1 MSEIISNDSE
11 RGFVSTL
18 FNAHGKNFNL
28 ATLRELD
35 NEAYNR
41 ERDWNR
47 IEAEKDACIE
57 QLRADLETARD
68 KLKKLQNSRFKSVER
83 ESAIPDSKL
92 CENYEALIDEVKS
105 MVVNLTK
112 AANHNIK
119 NVLRLLAQ
127 SKQYQEGLTRILDP
141 NVSVQQFVELLEN
154 SDSPTKLLAFVMRAI
169 IMNMLRL
176 KLFNSNV
183 FMCMG
188 GESWKQLRGVYRY
201 LLAPSIDQN
210 GDEPEVLVGPGDDRL
225 RKDASLWRSQTLITL
240 YKNKERLALNE
251 GQAAVIQ
258 RLTYQIEELLSPL
271 VESAKVKGNLRN
283 DIKMMVGYAAELSI
297 NLGRQRAMF
306 EMEPKRYLGHK
317 LDERTMEPV
326 GPWAI
331 DSEDEPNAERPTE
344 ILAVVVPALYK
355 FGNDDGEEFDRYS
368 VLKQAQV
375 LVLPPKFV
383 GKAISLDTTTSAL
396 AKTEE
401 PSIADG
407 EVSPISD
414 DDDDDDD
421 DGPKSSSV
429 DPCQDSKDGQAS
441 TANLGGEA
449 DPRPPVPPKDTPT
462 RSSSSKTKGAA
473 GIDKNKVLSS
483 EFPPSVKTKL
493 GPQK

>member
-11 RGFVSTL
+11 RGFISTL
-18 FNAHGKNFNL
+18 FNSHGKSFNL
-28 ATLRELD
+28 AILRELD
-35 NEAYNR
+35 IEAYNR
-41 ERDWNR
+41 ENDWNR
-47 IEAEKDACIE
+47 KEAEKDACIE
-57 QLRADLETARD
+57 QLRSDLETARD

-92 CENYEALIDEVKS
+92 SEDYDELIGEVKS

-112 AANHNIK
+112 AANNNIK

-127 SKQYQEGLTRILDP
+127 SKQYQEGLTRVLEP
-141 NVSVQQFVELLEN
+141 NVSVQQFVELLEK

-183 FMCMG
+183 FMCLG
-188 GESWKQLRGVYRY
+188 GESWKQLRGVYRH

-210 GDEPEVLVGPGDDRL
+210 GDEPEVLVAPGDDRL

-240 YKNKERLALNE
+240 SKNKERLALNE

-258 RLTYQIEELLSPL
+258 RLTIQIEDLLSPL
-271 VESAKVKGNLRN
+271 VESAKVKGSLKN
-283 DIKMMVGYAAELSI
+283 DIRMLVEYAAHLSI
-297 NLGRQRAMF
+297 QLGRQRAMF
-306 EMEPKRYLGHK
+306 EMEPKRYLGPK
-317 LDERTMEPV
+317 LDERTMEPI

-331 DSEDEPNAERPTE
+331 DSEEDPTAEKPTE

-375 LVLPPKFV
+375 LVLPPSFV
-383 GKAISLDTTTSAL
+383 AKPISLDTTASAL
-396 AKTEE
+396 AKAEE
-401 PSIADG
+401 IPTADE
-407 EVSPISD
+407 EVSPISND
-414 DDDDDDD
+414 DDN
-421 DGPKSSSV
+421 DGPKSSSI
-429 DPCQDSKDGQAS
+429 DQCHENNGGQAS
-441 TANLGGEA
+441 INPGANAEIK
-449 DPRPPVPPKDTPT
+449 PPVPPKDQPT
-462 RSSSSKTKGAA
+462 RSGSSKIKDAA
-473 GIDKNKVLSS
+473 IVDKNKALAS

-493 GPQK
+493 MPKK